1 MGKRSKIAIGM
12 GLGLVWGAA
21 LIWVGST
28 YVKLPIFTYT
38 WTLALAF
45 LFPGIVMALMIGR
58 IAARRFF
65 DDATIDGAAFA
76 PGSGAEIDARVLQNT
91 FEQMVLALALWPVTG
106 YILANNGPG
115 VILCLGIG
123 FALMR
128 VLFWVGYHISPP
140 LRALGF
146 AGTFYP
152 TVMALVWAGLY
163 WVLR

>member
-1 MGKRSKIAIGM
+1 
-12 GLGLVWGAA
+12 
-21 LIWVGST
+21 
-28 YVKLPIFTYT
+28 
-38 WTLALAF
+38 
-45 LFPGIVMALMIGR
+45 
-58 IAARRFF
+58 
-65 DDATIDGAAFA
+65 
-76 PGSGAEIDARVLQNT
+76 
-91 FEQMVLALALWPVTG
+91 MVLALALWPVTG

-128 VLFWVGYHISPP
+128 VLFWVGYYISPP